1 MSVYLRFTDE
11 KIEAQGTYVIL
22 LRSHGRLKK
31 KKKKADC
38 SPRQSGVTSS
48 HDVGSVFTLRP
59 TLQTSASSSCSP
71 SACPKWTWSQHRPN
85 SCLPAPS
92 LLGPPPLLL

>member
-31 KKKKADC
+31 KKKG
-38 SPRQSGVTSS
+38 R
-48 HDVGSVFTLRP
+48 L
-59 TLQTSASSSCSP
+59 
-71 SACPKWTWSQHRPN
+71 
-85 SCLPAPS
+85 
-92 LLGPPPLLL
+92 